1 MDYLEALKKRY
12 SVKKFDPAKKVSPEI
27 LQRILEAGKLSA
39 SSMGLQPYTILVVE
53 SREMLQNLIPAF
65 YNPSQIASCSH
76 LIVIV
81 SKKNI
86 EGSYVDGYF
95 RHISEVRE
103 IPVENLGSFR
113 KNIESYTD
121 SNADVQIWAEKQ
133 SYIVLG
139 NLMFAAALEHVDS
152 CPMEGFRKEIIEQ
165 ILAINTQKES
175 IAVTLAIGYRSEDDE
190 FQKMKKVRKP
200 DEKLF
205 KFI

>member
-27 LQRILEAGKLSA
+27 VQRILEAGKLSA
-39 SSMGLQPYTILVVE
+39 SSMGLQPYTILIVE

-175 IAVTLAIGYRSEDDE
+175 IAVTLALGYRSEDDE

>member
-12 SVKKFDPAKKVSPEI
+12 SVKKFDPAKKVSAEI
-27 LQRILEAGKLSA
+27 VQRILEAGKLSA
-39 SSMGLQPYTILVVE
+39 SSMGLQPYTILIVE

-113 KNIESYTD
+113 KNIEIYTD